1 MRLALLVALCL
12 AVAAAQGALIPN
24 VEYAHPG
31 GESLKLDASIP
42 DGPGP
47 FPAAILVHG
56 GGWVAGDKQQ
66 YIIYIFEPLAR
77 AGFAWFSINYRL
89 APKYRY
95 PAAME
100 DTEAAIRYIKTNA
113 GKFKVDASRIALI
126 GESAGGHIVSWV
138 GVQKKPDTRV
148 AAVVSFYGVHD
159 VISRAVQQGKLE
171 DVNPFFGVEQLTADT
186 ASILM
191 QGSPVTYVQRGMP
204 PFLMIHG
211 RKDDGVPFEQSV
223 QMCAKLKAFGNTCD
237 LIELDAGHGMDTWEP
252 HPELHFYKQKMVE
265 WLKEK
270 FQLQ

>member
-1 MRLALLVALCL
+1 MRLTLLTLLTLTL
-12 AVAAAQGALIPN
+12 ARGALIPN
-24 VEYAHPG
+24 IEYSHPG
-31 GESLKLDASIP
+31 AESLKLDASIP

-66 YIIYIFEPLAR
+66 YIIYIFDPLSH

-89 APKYRY
+89 APKHRY

-100 DTEAAIRYIKTNA
+100 DTEAAIRYVKANA
-113 GKFKVDASRIALI
+113 ARFKVDPSRIALI

-138 GVQKKPDTRV
+138 GVQKKPDTQV

-159 VISRAVQQGKLE
+159 VISRAVEQGKLE
-171 DVNPFFGVEQLTADT
+171 DVNPFFGVDQLTSDT
-186 ASILM
+186 APLLM
-191 QGSPVTYVQRGMP
+191 KGSPVIYVQRGMP

-211 RKDDGVPFEQSV
+211 RKDDGVPFSQSV
-223 QMCAKLKAFGNTCD
+223 QMCAKLKSFGNTCD
-237 LIELDAGHGMDTWEP
+237 LIALDAGHGMDTWEP
-252 HPELHFYKQKMVE
+252 HRELHFYKQKMVA

-270 FQLQ
+270 LRVQ